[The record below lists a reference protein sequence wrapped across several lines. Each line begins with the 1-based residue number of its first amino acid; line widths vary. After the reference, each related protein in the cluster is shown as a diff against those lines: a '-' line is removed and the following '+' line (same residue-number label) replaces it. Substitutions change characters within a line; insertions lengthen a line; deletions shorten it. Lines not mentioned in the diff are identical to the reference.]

1 MQTPSSPRE
10 KNKETTRRALLRA
23 ASQRFAIRGYAATT
37 IDEICEAA
45 GVGRRTFFRYFP
57 DKEALAFP
65 HRGQRQQRF
74 LDLLN
79 AAPAQE
85 SPFASLRRIAQL
97 FAREYTANRE
107 QLLARQRLIEASP
120 ELLAREHEIDRDWEA
135 AMAQAFRERAG
146 DAPDAELRARVI
158 AGATIGVIRATLRHW
173 YASEGRA
180 DLARLGEEALDC
192 LERGFLQEPG
202 VEPAPDSLTLG
213 SVTR

>member
-10 KNKETTRRALLRA
+10 RNKRNTREALLRA
-23 ASQRFAIRGYAATT
+23 ASRRFALQGYAATT
-37 IDEICEAA
+37 IDEICADA
-45 GVGRRTFFRYFP
+45 GIGRRTFFRYFP

-65 HRGQRQQRF
+65 HRSQRRQRF

-79 AAPAQE
+79 NAPARE
-85 SPFASLRRIAQL
+85 SPFASLRRIARQL
-97 FAREYTANRE
+97 AHEYTTHRE
-107 QLLARQRLIEASP
+107 ALLARQRLIEASP

-146 DAPDAELRARVI
+146 SAPDAELRARVM

-173 YASEGRA
+173 FASEGRA

-192 LERGFLQEPG
+192 LERGFL
-202 VEPAPDSLTLG
+202 PD
-213 SVTR
+213 

>member
-1 MQTPSSPRE
+1 MQTPSTPRE
-10 KNKETTRRALLRA
+10 RNKRSTREALLRA
-23 ASQRFAIRGYAATT
+23 ASRRFALSGYAATT
-37 IDEICEAA
+37 IDEICDEA

-65 HRGQRQQRF
+65 HRSERQQRF

-79 AAPAQE
+79 TAPAEE

-97 FAREYTANRE
+97 FAREHTAHRDR
-107 QLLARQRLIEASP
+107 LLARQRLIDTSP

-146 DAPDAELRARVI
+146 SAPDAELRARVI

-173 YASEGRA
+173 YAGECRD

-192 LERGFLQEPG
+192 LERGFL
-202 VEPAPDSLTLG
+202 PAD
-213 SVTR
+213 